1 MLDYYMTNIPT
12 LNLVKKLSY
21 HNSYLKYVLLFL
33 GLIVWIIIPIIG
45 IFPLLLF
52 IHFNLNSK
60 KNKISVLNL
69 SILILIAV
77 TTAIFTSSQNIIS
90 DTAAYVTRY
99 GDLGQYSPFE
109 LAYGKGVE
117 FILPLLSYPIYI
129 ISNGSKYS
137 FLFCWSLF
145 INLATIYIAIKLS
158 RENFA
163 LILFYTIANPAFFLQ
178 IFLIRQFIASI
189 FVLLALVNLE
199 SEITTWGFYA
209 TSFFTHTTSIMY
221 LPIIIW
227 GIKGTNWI
235 RKLFS
240 IFTNNL
246 VFKILVLLLI
256 ISAFAIGIQ
265 YNALLNFFKV
275 LSGTDFLYSKSQYW
289 SADNRD
295 TGLGISTTR
304 TVEFLTIL
312 LINSFMLQKNH
323 QYSISKNRDLLMSI
337 IFVCL
342 FFLCLIT
349 SNIGGYFSLRIG
361 LLLMGFSGIFYYQL
375 LNKKWKIPDLKN
387 IFIVISLIFAFLRFL
402 SFLYNQGKAEL
413 YYLNGQ
419 AFESSILEYIK
430 LAYESF
436 TNDVQ
441 IERFR

>member
-1 MLDYYMTNIPT
+1 MTNLPT

-21 HNSYLKYVLLFL
+21 HNSSLKYVLLFL

-52 IHFNLNSK
+52 IHFNFNSK
-60 KNKISVLNL
+60 KNKINGLNL
-69 SILILIAV
+69 VILILIAV

-90 DTAAYVTRY
+90 DTAVYVTNY
-99 GDLGQYSPFE
+99 EDLGRYSPFE
-109 LAYGKGVE
+109 LAHGKGVE

-129 ISNGSKYS
+129 ISNGSRYS

-158 RENFA
+158 KENFA
-163 LILFYTIANPAFFLQ
+163 LILFYTIANPVFFIQ
-178 IFLIRQFIASI
+178 IFLMRQFIAST
-189 FVLLALVNLE
+189 FVLLAIVNLE
-199 SEITTWGFYA
+199 SEIATWGFYA
-209 TSFFTHTTSIMY
+209 ISIFTHFTSIMY

-246 VFKILVLLLI
+246 VFKILVLFLL
-256 ISAFAIGIQ
+256 ISAFAIGIR
-265 YNALLNFFKV
+265 YGTLLKFFDILKGTEAL
-275 LSGTDFLYSKSQYW
+275 YAKSRYW
-289 SADNRD
+289 AAENKD
-295 TGLGISTTR
+295 TGLGIGRTR
-304 TVEFLTIL
+304 IVEFLTIF
-312 LINSFMLQKNH
+312 LINSFMLKKNH
-323 QYSISKNRDLLMSI
+323 QSPRDKNRDMIMSI
-337 IFVCL
+337 IFTYL

-349 SNIGGYFSLRIG
+349 SNIGGHFSLRIG
-361 LLLMGFSGIFYYQL
+361 LLLLGFSGIFYYQL
-375 LNKKWKIPDLKN
+375 LDKKWKIPDLKN
-387 IFIVISLIFAFLRFL
+387 IFIAISLIAVFVRFFY
-402 SFLYNQGKAEL
+402 FLYNQGKVEL

-419 AFESSILEYIK
+419 PFENSILEYIK